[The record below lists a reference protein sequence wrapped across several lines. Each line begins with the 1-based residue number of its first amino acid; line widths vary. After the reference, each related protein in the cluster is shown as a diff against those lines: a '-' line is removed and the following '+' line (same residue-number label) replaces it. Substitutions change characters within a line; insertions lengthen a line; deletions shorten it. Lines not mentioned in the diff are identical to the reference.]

1 MFSFEKT
8 FEDPKTYLISV
19 AISIAY
25 IIIYWHIDRGIII
38 YFRKKLPKDSQ
49 YRKRLILQSIV
60 IVFIT
65 LTLCSII
72 DFLIINQLPHW
83 MNDGSR
89 IPYALTVMV
98 SLVITIVVVSIYEAW
113 YAFDLYRVGLI
124 QNEELKKENTIA
136 QLQTLK
142 IKLTHTF
149 FLTH

>member
-1 MFSFEKT
+1 
-8 FEDPKTYLISV
+8 
-19 AISIAY
+19 
-25 IIIYWHIDRGIII
+25 
-38 YFRKKLPKDSQ
+38 
-49 YRKRLILQSIV
+49 
-60 IVFIT
+60 
-65 LTLCSII
+65 
-72 DFLIINQLPHW
+72 